1 MAMAVEAP
9 ASNTAEGPT
18 SHTQNQLAALAK
30 MAAPFAPSQIA
41 KLPKVTCKDCTRAQY
56 KVCDKSD
63 HRRQKCDEC
72 SSNMT
77 SAHIHLDYVGH
88 ADLTGRLLEADPLWT
103 WEPMAFDQDG
113 LPKFDH
119 NGGLW
124 IRLTVAGHTR
134 LGYGDSQGKTG
145 PNAVK
150 EAIGDALRNA
160 GMRFGA
166 ALDLWSKTDQ
176 DKAKAEKEELSREP
190 SREDRLEDLYALM
203 QKRWGHL
210 EGLRAVKVQVGEEF
224 FHESQ
229 VHDQAGQVRLFGE
242 LIDERLREL
251 VEAEKVQRFIKA
263 MRAGWNNAASAEK
276 NLEDARAKGFLD
288 VTIPFGT
295 PETPTRVEDL
305 LVARIA
311 ELKGESAGQQSTGP
325 EQQDAASGPD
335 PIDQLMLQVQRHWN
349 DFTELTKDMAEAG
362 RRNQLLREVEGPVG
376 GWAPFG
382 DMVTARITELK
393 EQARLAEQNGPERSA
408 A

>member
-1 MAMAVEAP
+1 MATAVEAP

-18 SHTQNQLAALAK
+18 SHTQNQLDSLAK
-30 MAAPFAPSQIA
+30 LREPFLPTQIS
-41 KLPKVTCKDCTRAQY
+41 KLPKIWCGKCNKAPY
-56 KVCDKSD
+56 KVCDD
-63 HRRQKCDEC
+63 HTRQRCNECD
-72 SSNMT
+72 SKMT
-77 SAHIHLDYVGH
+77 TGHLHLDYVGH
-88 ADLTGRLLEADPLWT
+88 AELTGRLLEADPLWT
-103 WEPMAFDQDG
+103 WEPMAFDADG
-113 LPKFDH
+113 LPKFDQ

-166 ALDLWSKTDQ
+166 ALTLWSKTDMDEANAQ
-176 DKAKAEKEELSREP
+176 KKTMSTEP
-190 SREDRLEDLYALM
+190 SREDRLEDLYGLM

-210 EGLRAVKVQVGEEF
+210 EGLRAVKVQVGEES

-242 LIDERLREL
+242 LIDDRIREL
-251 VEAEKVQRFIKA
+251 VEAEKTQRFIKA
-263 MRAGWNNAASAEK
+263 MRAGWNDVAAAEK
-276 NLEDARAKGFLD
+276 NLEEARAKGLVD

-295 PETPTRVEDL
+295 PEVPTRIEDL
-305 LVARIA
+305 LVNRIA
-311 ELKGESAGQQSTGP
+311 ELKGESGGQPPADPDSQ
-325 EQQDAASGPD
+325 D
-335 PIDQLMLQVQRHWN
+335 PIDLLMAQVQRHWN

-376 GWAPFG
+376 GWVPFG
-382 DMVTARITELK
+382 DMVTARIAELK
-393 EQARLAEQNGPERSA
+393 EQARQAEQNAHAPERSA